1 MVYNN
6 NENVKSLKTW
16 LMITGLTCL
25 IAMTAFILAEKF
37 IIFGIIGGVFL
48 LGAFIV
54 IILNFQYIRFMV
66 EKDKLIFRYYS
77 VFAFNRNYQSIEI
90 PIEHLRKV
98 EVFKVF
104 FGLKWDLRFTVR
116 IRQGIAE
123 YPLVS
128 LSAVPLKDRRKVF
141 EELKNLVPK
150 KDLS

>member
-1 MVYNN
+1 
-6 NENVKSLKTW
+6 
-16 LMITGLTCL
+16 MISGLIFL
-25 IAMTAFILAEKF
+25 ITMTVLILFEEF
-37 IIFGIIGGVFL
+37 IIFGIVGGVFL

-54 IILNFQYIRFMV
+54 IILNFQYIRYMV
-66 EKDKLIFRYYS
+66 EKNKLIFRYYS

-98 EVFKVF
+98 EVFKVL

-128 LSAVPLKDRRKVF
+128 LSAVPFRDRRKIL
-141 EELKNLVPK
+141 EQLKGLVPMK
-150 KDLS
+150 